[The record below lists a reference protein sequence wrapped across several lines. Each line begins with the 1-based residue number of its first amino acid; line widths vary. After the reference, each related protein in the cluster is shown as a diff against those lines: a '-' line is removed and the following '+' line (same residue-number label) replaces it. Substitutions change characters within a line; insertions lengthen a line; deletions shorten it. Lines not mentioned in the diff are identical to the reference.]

1 MPDGWKIIREPDTL
15 ATEWLKM
22 DGNIPEGAK
31 EAAQAKE
38 VEDEVHIDR
47 RDTKDNPK
55 KNIINVHNIFE

>member
-1 MPDGWKIIREPDTL
+1 
-15 ATEWLKM
+15 M